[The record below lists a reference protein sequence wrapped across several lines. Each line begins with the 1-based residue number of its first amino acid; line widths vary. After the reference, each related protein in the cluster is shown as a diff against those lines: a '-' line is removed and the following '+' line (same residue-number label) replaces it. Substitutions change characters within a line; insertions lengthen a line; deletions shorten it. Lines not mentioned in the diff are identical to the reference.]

1 MADTL
6 PMYHHFPQQHLAHH
20 SYHHHHGENHPWFWV
35 FTIGLLII
43 QFGLYARF
51 TSLVIGSDPDH
62 RSPSRIA
69 RLHSHFHHKYENNWP
84 PVITLEQQD
93 KKHPPQNMDM
103 PLSNDS
109 EDSTSTDTDQ
119 EDQDSATFSQDDERD
134 KTTSIDNDEESKEQ
148 EGAQKKYPDMPWED
162 FQAV

>member
-84 PVITLEQQD
+84 PVITLEQD